1 MWSDQP
7 GLELYT
13 GNFLPEDA
21 LKGYKYYYRNIYD
34 NPLINTGKGC
44 ARYTRWGGVCLMTQ
58 NYRDA
63 ANHDNF
69 PPAVLRVGETYTHN
83 VSYRFY

>member
-1 MWSDQP
+1 
-7 GLELYT
+7 
-13 GNFLPEDA
+13 
-21 LKGYKYYYRNIYD
+21 
-34 NPLINTGKGC
+34 
-44 ARYTRWGGVCLMTQ
+44 MTQ